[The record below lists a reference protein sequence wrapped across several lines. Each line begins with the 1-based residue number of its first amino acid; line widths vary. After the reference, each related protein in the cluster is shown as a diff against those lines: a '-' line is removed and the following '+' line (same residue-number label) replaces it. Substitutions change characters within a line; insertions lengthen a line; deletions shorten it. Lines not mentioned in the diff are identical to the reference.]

1 MNRLRGAVIGCGMIA
16 EYHLRAWL
24 RIPEVEIVAVCDPDL
39 SRAESRRAQFVPA
52 ARAYDNFDRLLAA
65 ESLDFVD
72 ILTPPWLHREHCL
85 KAAASTLHIICQ
97 KPLCS
102 ELAEAEALVAELA
115 QYDKLF
121 AVHENH
127 PYRPWFREILRLRDE
142 GFFGAIQHVAL
153 IQHDAREPPE
163 RFKAEAQRG
172 VMLEYGVHLVDM
184 IRQLLGEPLRVTA
197 SLGRVNPRVRGE
209 SLATALYEFEGAT
222 GLIDIS
228 WRASG
233 PELGSATIIGD
244 RGVAVYDGRMTRG
257 QHSRFRLFQEGTL
270 MADEQRCPTDDFV
283 ESFYLL
289 QRELTDAMLQGKPAT
304 QTARYNIKTLA
315 ATFAAYKSASRA
327 IKSH

>member
-1 MNRLRGAVIGCGMIA
+1 
-16 EYHLRAWL
+16 
-24 RIPEVEIVAVCDPDL
+24 
-39 SRAESRRAQFVPA
+39 
-52 ARAYDNFDRLLAA
+52 
-65 ESLDFVD
+65 
-72 ILTPPWLHREHCL
+72 
-85 KAAASTLHIICQ
+85 
-97 KPLCS
+97 
-102 ELAEAEALVAELA
+102 
-115 QYDKLF
+115 
-121 AVHENH
+121 
-127 PYRPWFREILRLRDE
+127 
-142 GFFGAIQHVAL
+142 
-153 IQHDAREPPE
+153 
-163 RFKAEAQRG
+163 
-172 VMLEYGVHLVDM
+172 
-184 IRQLLGEPLRVTA
+184 
-197 SLGRVNPRVRGE
+197 VNPRVRGE